1 METKSEDRSI
11 RFMIIM
17 VLSVTCFNAIMTI
30 FTTSERNSVLQRIEV
45 IEALQLKSDADR
57 ELIKSKLY
65 SDLTEIKAVLKGA
78 IK

>member
-1 METKSEDRSI
+1 MENKSEDRSL

-17 VLSVTCFNAIMTI
+17 VLSITCFNAIMTI
-30 FTTSERNSVLQRIEV
+30 FTISERNSVLQRIEV

>member
-1 METKSEDRSI
+1 MENKSEDRSL

-17 VLSVTCFNAIMTI
+17 VLSITCFNAIMTI